1 MFRFVLDSFCQSV
14 CLSVSLSV
22 CLSVCL
28 AGCLALCLCVC
39 LYLPVG
45 FAGCLSVTLASQLS
59 AVCLSLCSCLA
70 VCAVNVHYRG
80 SETPVRE
87 PDFRTKSGPPDKT
100 VCCYTGRT
108 KVALVELPTV
118 NMFGFFFCTPFPL
131 RILAWSFVVP
141 GRISTLQKLLILWI
155 EKRVI
160 IDCPTPATRNGLGN
174 VIRG

>member
-22 CLSVCL
+22 CLFAWL
-28 AGCLALCLCVC
+28 AAWLFVFVFVF
-39 LYLPVG
+39 YLPVG

-118 NMFGFFFCTPFPL
+118 NMFGFFFCTNFPL

-155 EKRVI
+155 
-160 IDCPTPATRNGLGN
+160 
-174 VIRG
+174 